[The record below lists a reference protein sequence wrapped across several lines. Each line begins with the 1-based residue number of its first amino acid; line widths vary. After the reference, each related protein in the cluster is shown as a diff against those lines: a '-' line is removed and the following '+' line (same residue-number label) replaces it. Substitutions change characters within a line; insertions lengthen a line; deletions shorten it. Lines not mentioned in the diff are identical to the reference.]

1 MSYRPLFV
9 LLALALGLLMARPLC
24 AQGIA
29 SDPIP
34 DPLGGGMD
42 PLTVGIQEFAF
53 LPDIDGVAA
62 RMQTLVDEPTTGRL
76 FVSDQRGP
84 IYTVSYD
91 GRTVTRYV
99 DTNDP
104 RWSQQVQSQGRERG
118 VQSFAIHP
126 QFGQPGT
133 PGYGKLYTWSDV
145 QATGAAPDF
154 RPSGGDHTHD
164 MVLLEW
170 TARNHASPTYDGTAP
185 RELFRVEDPFTNH
198 NGGRVTFNPLAPPT
212 HPDYGLLY
220 IGVADGGSGG
230 DPFNHAQNLGS
241 IFGKVLR
248 IDPLGRNSANGKYG
262 IPPSNP
268 FQADDD
274 PATLGEIYAYGVR
287 NPQHIAWDRATGRM
301 WLTDIGQGTIEEISV
316 VTPGANLGWNQWEG
330 SYRFGG
336 GRGGISTENARSDAK
351 VTYPVAEYDQ
361 TDPLLGGRVAVTGL
375 AIYRGD
381 EIGQLYSAALFG
393 DLPNGEMFAVSADH
407 PPSGGQSGMRR
418 ILFTHGGQAK
428 TFLSIIQEKNGEQG
442 KALAERADL
451 RFYEG
456 NERKVYLLNKADGTI
471 RVLAP

>member
-1 MSYRPLFV
+1 MRYRLSVALV
-9 LLALALGLLMARPLC
+9 LLLASTLAAPLS
-24 AQGIA
+24 AQSA
-29 SDPIP
+29 TEPIP
-34 DPLGGGMD
+34 EPLGTGMD
-42 PLTVGIQEFAF
+42 PITVGIREFAS

-62 RMQTLVDEPTTGRL
+62 RMQTLVDEPTTSRL

-91 GRTVTRYV
+91 GRTVTPYV

-104 RWSQQVQSQGRERG
+104 RWRQQVQSQGRERG

-126 QFGQPGT
+126 QFGEPGT
-133 PGYGKLYTWSDV
+133 PGYGKLFTWSDV
-145 QATGAAPDF
+145 QATGATPDF

-170 TARNHASPTYDGTAP
+170 TARNHASPTYDGGAP

-198 NGGRVTFNPLAPPT
+198 NGGRIAFHPLPPPG
-212 HPDYGLLY
+212 HPEHGLLY

-230 DPFNHAQNLGS
+230 DPLNHAQNLGS
-241 IFGKVLR
+241 VFGKILR

-262 IPPSNP
+262 IPASNP
-268 FQADDD
+268 FQDDND

-287 NPQHIAWDRATGRM
+287 NPQHIAWDRTTARM
-301 WLTDIGQGTIEEISV
+301 FVTDIGQNTVEELNV

-330 SYRFGG
+330 SFRFAG
-336 GRGGISTENARSDAK
+336 GRSGVSPENPRSDPK
-351 VTYPVAEYDQ
+351 ITYPVAEYDQ

-381 EIGQLYSAALFG
+381 EIPQLNGAALFG
-393 DLPNGEMFAVSADH
+393 DLPNGEMFAISADH
-407 PPSGGQSGMRR
+407 PPSGGQSGIRR
-418 ILFTHGGQAK
+418 VLFNQGGQAK
-428 TFLSIIQEKNGEQG
+428 TFLSIIQEKNAAQG
-442 KALAERADL
+442 KERATRADL
-451 RFYEG
+451 RFYTG
-456 NERKVYLLNKADGTI
+456 NEGRVYLLNKADGTI